1 MTKISNQYS
10 LTNILTADLANSRL
24 GINNVSPT
32 VALDV
37 TGAGKFSG
45 VVTLNSNEPLILNR
59 ANNTSTSNA
68 IRFQTGGTTQWYVG
82 SDYYLQSG
90 TENFGFY
97 NGSYKLTI
105 TAAGN
110 VGIGTSS
117 PASLLSIQRGAT
129 GDNMEFIGSGASGYS
144 DILFYNTNKV
154 TRLGYIDWSDT
165 QVRWNVEANIP
176 LLFYTNSSER
186 MRITST
192 GNVGIGTSSPAASTG
207 TTKTLQIGSSTIIQS
222 VVGDQTTLAD
232 NAYYNGTTAWQYI
245 NARKAAAMRFGAN
258 ADGDITFHTA
268 GTGSAGGTISNWD
281 STGIKMTIKNGG
293 YIDLNNV
300 VYNDTA
306 SGSPR
311 NLFIASGGTI
321 GGISSIRA
329 SKKNIQNVSNID
341 WLYQLNPVTFN
352 YRKKDENR
360 NYTEEI
366 YDELTYGLI
375 AEDTQ
380 PIAEFLINYDDSNSN
395 KEMIGIEY
403 MKLITP
409 MLKAIQELS
418 AKVSLLENK

>member
-45 VVTLNSNEPLILNR
+45 ALTV
-59 ANNTSTSNA
+59 
-68 IRFQTGGTTQWYVG
+68 TGGIIASAANGNIRIKG
-82 SDYYLQSG
+82 STDGFLGAGESDNKLYL
-90 TENFGFY
+90 TDW
-97 NGSYKLTI
+97 T
-105 TAAGN
+105 TAAKGLIIN
-110 VGIGTSS
+110 LTNGASTFSS
-117 PASLLSIQRGAT
+117 SVTMG
-129 GDNMEFIGSGASGYS
+129 GDLVLTPTDSAISFSSGAARFFTG
-144 DILFYNTNKV
+144 
-154 TRLGYIDWSDT
+154 G
-165 QVRWNVEANIP
+165 
-176 LLFYTNSSER
+176 SER
-186 MRITST
+186 MRITSD
-192 GNVGIGTSSPAASTG
+192 GYVGIGTTSPLVAGSGYKGLDIRG
-207 TTKTLQIGSSTIIQS
+207 TTGGSLALGNTSLVYAYVFAENTGLYLSAQNS
-222 VVGDQTTLAD
+222 VPMNFFTSGNQ
-232 NAYYNGTTAWQYI
+232 
-245 NARKAAAMRFGAN
+245 R
-258 ADGDITFHTA
+258 
-268 GTGSAGGTISNWD
+268 
-281 STGIKMTIKNGG
+281 MTIKAGG

-329 SKKNIQNVSNID
+329 SKKNIQNVTNID

-360 NYTEEI
+360 NYTEEV

-380 PIAEFLINYDDSNSN
+380 PIADFLINYDDSNSN